1 MSHRSSDYEKKA
13 LQDEISYLSRLID
26 RHQGS
31 ATSRYG
37 AQTKAF
43 NRYKKV
49 NECAN
54 LHRRIVCAPTK
65 FTKTNIVSTS
75 STVITNAGSSNR
87 VVSGTT
93 EATPHASNRV
103 VLSPMR
109 TSVSSVNG
117 TMRTGANANKR
128 LAGTT
133 MKIVASG
140 GKRLVS
146 IGTKAT
152 ANASSPYTLSKTKT
166 SPSVSSGAVGTCASN
181 SLAAK
186 GLKTS
191 AGAVIQPSSRSGA
204 SGSNHLSLL
213 GNNALGTQKPPPEL
227 SGKMGVST
235 SVSSSAAKA
244 HEKANNPSARNA
256 VRTSASASNR
266 ILSSSVRSGA
276 SDSNQILSSAMTTS
290 ASASNRLVVNNRL
303 GVQISPPSKPSK
315 RSLSTIVHKSRY
327 TLKKLHSLPSPDKQT
342 PKTAVA
348 ANVKPASF
356 SQISGPMT
364 SLSSRT
370 PIKRPLSGRYV
381 YRRSCVPVDTSTPSR
396 GPFVASPRE
405 YSGRATASRLLVS
418 KYKLVRN
425 GTKTST
431 PVKSPSANLV
441 CLGARRIVK
450 KYKVNNVSRSR
461 TSLQRPSRPQ
471 FENRAAISRTK
482 QSWPPPYSNT
492 HYFSGQKRKST
503 GRTSLNLRAAQAHYI
518 KIGSITY
525 KASRNKLSRT
535 SRRSLSHGPPKAGS
549 PRHARVIVV
558 RGATYSMDAAGKTL
572 RRISRPGQG
581 AAQASGRSRIDVGG
595 RTYVEW
601 KPGVLSQTP
610 SAETRNYLSRTV
622 NRSIQRA
629 RTVNCNRKL
638 QRKSYCIF
646 FNRFGRCN
654 KGTNCAYIHDPEK
667 VAVCT
672 RFLRGTCKV
681 SDCPFSHKIAPEK
694 MPVCS
699 FFLRGRCINDPC
711 PYRHV
716 KVSAKAEVCR
726 EFAVQGFCAEGLQCR
741 KQHILIC
748 PDYAA
753 KKECP
758 RGNRCY
764 LKHHYRPPK
773 RKREEKTVE
782 STSTGSGTIST
793 PSATTS
799 TPVESQDLA
808 GCGPSSNSSSSV
820 EGEQTR
826 PKMSQ
831 APAFIPLESCKPPVA
846 TPPPPKRRARTGIR
860 IRPNFLS

>member
-1 MSHRSSDYEKKA
+1 MSHRISNYEKKA
-13 LQDEISYLSRLID
+13 LQDEISFLSRLID
-26 RHQGS
+26 HHQGS
-31 ATSRYG
+31 ATSRSG
-37 AQTKAF
+37 AQTNAF

-49 NECAN
+49 NACAN
-54 LHRRIVCAPTK
+54 LHQRIVCAPTK
-65 FTKTNIVSTS
+65 FTKTNIVPTMSAVT
-75 STVITNAGSSNR
+75 TNAGCSHR
-87 VVSGTT
+87 FVSG
-93 EATPHASNRV
+93 ATKATAPAGRQV
-103 VLSPMR
+103 VLSPVG
-109 TSVSSVNG
+109 TSASSSSG
-117 TMRTGANANKR
+117 TMQTGANASKQF
-128 LAGTT
+128 AGTT
-133 MKIVASG
+133 MKIVASS
-140 GKRLVS
+140 GKRLVM

-152 ANASSPYTLSKTKT
+152 ANDGSPQVLSETKI
-166 SPSVSSGAVGTCASN
+166 SPSVSSGTVKTCASN
-181 SLAAK
+181 CHAPNLV
-186 GLKTS
+186 KTS
-191 AGAVIQPSSRSGA
+191 ASVVKRPSSSSTRSDA
-204 SGSNHLSLL
+204 SASNHLSLS
-213 GNNALGTQKPPPEL
+213 GKTTLGTQKTPPEL
-227 SGKMGVST
+227 LSKAVVSPSVT
-235 SVSSSAAKA
+235 SSTVKTC
-244 HEKANNPSARNA
+244 EKANNPSARNTA
-256 VRTSASASNR
+256 KTNASGSNQISSISVKSGASGNNQILSSATRTSASASNR
-266 ILSSSVRSGA
+266 FV
-276 SDSNQILSSAMTTS
+276 
-290 ASASNRLVVNNRL
+290 VVNNPL
-303 GVQISPPSKPSK
+303 GGQKTPPSKPRK
-315 RSLSTIVHKSRY
+315 GSLSTVVLKSRY
-327 TLKKLHSLPSPDKQT
+327 TLKKLHSVPSPGKQT
-342 PKTAVA
+342 PKTAVVA
-348 ANVKPASF
+348 KGKPASF
-356 SQISGPMT
+356 SQTSGT
-364 SLSSRT
+364 STLSSHT
-370 PIKRPLSGRYV
+370 LIKRPQSGRYV
-381 YRRSCVPVDTSTPSR
+381 YRRSFTPAETGTPSR
-396 GPFVASPRE
+396 GHFVALPRE
-405 YSGRATASRLLVS
+405 YSGRTVSSRPVVS

-431 PVKSPSANLV
+431 PVKSPSSNLV

-450 KYKVNNVSRSR
+450 KYKVNNVTRSR
-461 TSLQRPSRPQ
+461 TSLQRPFRPQ
-471 FENRAAISRTK
+471 FENRAAISRMK
-482 QSWPPPYSNT
+482 QSWPPSFSNT

-503 GRTSLNLRAAQAHYI
+503 GRPSPNLRAAQARYI
-518 KIGSITY
+518 KIGNITY

-535 SRRSLSHGPPKAGS
+535 TRRSLSHSPHKA
-549 PRHARVIVV
+549 PRHGRVIVV
-558 RGATYSMDAAGKTL
+558 RGTTYSMDAAGKTL

-581 AAQASGRSRIDVGG
+581 AAQAGARSRVDVGG

-610 SAETRNYLSRTV
+610 SAETRTYLSRTV

-638 QRKSYCIF
+638 LCKSYCIF

-654 KGTNCAYIHDPEK
+654 KGTKCAYIHDPEK

-726 EFAVQGFCAEGLQCR
+726 EFAVQGFCAEGLKCR

-748 PDYAA
+748 PDYAK

-773 RKREEKTVE
+773 RKREEKALE
-782 STSTGSGTIST
+782 STSIGSASTST

-799 TPVESQDLA
+799 APVESQDLA
-808 GCGPSSNSSSSV
+808 GCGPSSSM

-831 APAFIPLESCKPPVA
+831 APAFIPLTSCEPPVA
-846 TPPPPKRRARTGIR
+846 TPPPRKRRARTGIR